1 MKQILLCRHAKSSWK
16 NPDLVDR
23 DRPLARRGKR
33 DAPRMGRELAR
44 RCIGVDRILCS
55 PAKRTRKTARKI
67 AREIDFPR
75 RGIVLVEEIYGADS
89 EMLLQLIRTQKKK
102 YHHLMLVGH
111 NSAITELANTLGD
124 LDIANV
130 PTCGVVGFSFA
141 VDRWKDVRQGCGIPL
156 FFLYPK
162 LLALKSD

>member
-16 NPDLVDR
+16 NPELVDR
-23 DRPLARRGKR
+23 DRPLAKRGKR
-33 DAPRMGRELAR
+33 DAPLMGRELSR
-44 RCIGVDRILCS
+44 RGVSVDRILCS

-67 AREIDFPR
+67 ARELDFPR
-75 RGIVLVEEIYGADS
+75 RDIVLVEEIYGADS
-89 EMLLQLIRTQKKK
+89 GMLLQLIQAQKKK

-111 NSAITELANTLGD
+111 NLAITDLANALGD

-130 PTCGVVGFSFA
+130 PTCGVVGFSFP
-141 VDRWKDVRQGCGIPL
+141 VQRWRDVWPGNGTPL

-162 LLALKSD
+162 LLALHSD